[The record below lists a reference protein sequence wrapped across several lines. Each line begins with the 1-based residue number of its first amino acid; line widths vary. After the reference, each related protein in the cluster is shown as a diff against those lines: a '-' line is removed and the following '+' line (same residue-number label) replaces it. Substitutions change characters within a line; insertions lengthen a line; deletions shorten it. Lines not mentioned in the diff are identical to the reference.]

1 MKIIDNNGRLFG
13 KISIIDVIVLLVAVV
28 LAAALYMKTNT
39 MTHTSTA
46 PTYDTI
52 TYTVICHG
60 MPSYV
65 EDSIRVGDSIYDE
78 DNLNV
83 GSLGEIIDVQYLPG
97 TEFVK
102 IDDGTAS
109 YVPKENSVNVLLT
122 IRGKG
127 SVEGNNYMLNR
138 IYHLGVNANRNLC
151 TPYVHLRGIVASIEK

>member
-13 KISIIDVIVLLVAVV
+13 KISVIDVVVLLIAVV

-39 MTHTSTA
+39 MTHTSAA

-60 MPSYV
+60 MPSFV
-65 EDSIRVGDSIYDE
+65 ENTIRVGDSIFDE

-97 TEFVK
+97 TEFVETE
-102 IDDGTAS
+102 IGTVG
-109 YVPKENSVNVLLT
+109 YVPKEDSVNVLLT
-122 IRGKG
+122 IQGKG
-127 SVEGNNYMLNR
+127 MIEGNNYMLNR